1 MSTVESDVDVTA
13 APTFD
18 EIEPTDHCRER
29 WSERSD
35 RPSLNPRVAWLEAV
49 PIDYPS
55 ARPPARHA
63 RFHEVTELILLAS
76 DDGLLRT
83 CIPLSNRPRDE
94 QRYIRDQLEV
104 SDT

>member
-1 MSTVESDVDVTA
+1 MSIVDDVGVTA
-13 APTFD
+13 GPTFE
-18 EIEPTDHCRER
+18 EISVSSHCRER
-29 WSERSD
+29 WDERSD
-35 RPSLNPRVAWLEAV
+35 RPLLNPRIAWLEAV
-49 PIDYPS
+49 PVDYPS

-94 QRYIRDQLEV
+94 RRYIRDQLEV
-104 SDT
+104 DA